1 MVVETNLYDYIKI
14 RGKKSLRPFY
24 KGINVKTLKVICLA
38 ALLILSIFSLNAP
51 RGKAQS
57 NPEIKGPII
66 TNSFAIDKGQYGT
79 IWKIYLE
86 AEDADTEMV
95 KIAAVV
101 DQPGYGH
108 YPTDFILLDPRYR
121 NHLKG
126 YIQWNTFSSRGS
138 ALSEGDQIT
147 LRVSVIDRAGNES
160 REVAFPF
167 TFVSGVHGQAKLSSP
182 FDQGDIPRIGHI
194 GIDLIGQ
201 NTNSVP

>member
-1 MVVETNLYDYIKI
+1 MKI
-14 RGKKSLRPFY
+14 
-24 KGINVKTLKVICLA
+24 LKVICLTMS
-38 ALLILSIFSLNAP
+38 LILFVFSFDASQ
-51 RGKAQS
+51 GKAQS
-57 NPEIKGPII
+57 SPEVKGPII

-95 KIAAVV
+95 KISAVV

-108 YPTDFILLDPRYR
+108 YPTDFVLLDPKYR

-126 YIQWNTFSSRGS
+126 YLQWNTFSSRGS

-147 LRVSVIDRAGNES
+147 LRISVIDRAGNES

-167 TFVSGVHGQAKLSSP
+167 TFMSGVQGQAKLSSP
-182 FDQGDIPRIGHI
+182 FDHGDIPRIGHI